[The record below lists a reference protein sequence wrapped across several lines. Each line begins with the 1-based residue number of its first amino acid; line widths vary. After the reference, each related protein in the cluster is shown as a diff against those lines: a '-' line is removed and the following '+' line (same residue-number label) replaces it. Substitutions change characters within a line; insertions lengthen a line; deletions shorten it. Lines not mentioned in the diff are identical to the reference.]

1 MGEMSDRVAEAAK
14 TRRAALERG
23 KHVAQDAAD
32 SATEQG
38 QELVSSLQGARPGL
52 ARPCAQHGLGER
64 ARAWGP
70 PWPTSGSCET
80 QPPTMG
86 VDFARRARPVNFEL
100 VISVTEA
107 GSRRQ

>member
-1 MGEMSDRVAEAAK
+1 MGEMSNRVAEAAK

-38 QELVSSLQGARPGL
+38 QELVSSLQGTRPGL
-52 ARPCAQHGLGER
+52 ARPSAQHGLGER

-70 PWPTSGSCET
+70 LAHLRLVRDTTSDDGPWVRPTGAARELRACYFGHGSG
-80 QPPTMG
+80 
-86 VDFARRARPVNFEL
+86 
-100 VISVTEA
+100 
-107 GSRRQ
+107 

>member
-52 ARPCAQHGLGER
+52 ARPCAQHGLEER

-70 PWPTSGSCET
+70 PRPTSGSCET

-86 VDFARRARPVNFEL
+86 LGFARRARPVNFEL